1 MKYSISLGSKYL
13 LNIHLLCVFISLQV
27 TQNTNESVFII
38 PWHDKK
44 CSLLPEPFQ
53 LSHFIFHFI
62 YGRRR
67 WHGVIVGIHRCR
79 WNVIRM
85 QSSIVRFKLGNKL
98 QTCSFLCY
106 YSKTMEV
113 VTQFC
118 QTRSNVTLKYLGW
131 KFDFIDQS
139 FVDGKQS
146 VAHFKTFGV
155 RELSSVKNIYYLRKQ
170 SHDRETFLMKID
182 NEF

>member
-1 MKYSISLGSKYL
+1 MRF
-13 LNIHLLCVFISLQV
+13 HFITSYAKHERECFYYFMIWWKWL
-27 TQNTNESVFII
+27 
-38 PWHDKK
+38 
-44 CSLLPEPFQ
+44 LLPKPFQ

-67 WHGVIVGIHRCR
+67 WHGIIVGIHHCRC
-79 WNVIRM
+79 NVIRI

-98 QTCSFLCY
+98 QTCSFLSY

-139 FVDGKQS
+139 SVDGKQS

-155 RELSSVKNIYYLRKQ
+155 RELSSVKQKIYYLRNQ
-170 SHDRETFLMKID
+170 PHDRVYI
-182 NEF
+182 